1 MVERRDPALLGISH
15 YILVNGDRYVCIRS
29 IGSGPY
35 SCHFWENMDK
45 SVHPRVRRFRIMFD
59 NWSQK

>member
-15 YILVNGDRYVCIRS
+15 YILVNGDRYVCIVFV
-29 IGSGPY
+29 GYGGY
-35 SCHFWENMDK
+35 SSSYWKEMDK

-59 NWSQK
+59 NWSQE